1 VTEPL
6 LDETFPTT
14 KPIDG
19 RSLHD
24 QPSLG
29 ARALRRFS
37 RFLLIMTIGAAAT
50 LAWQSYGDVAKQ
62 MVLDWV
68 AQSGWSLWL
77 PLAGLPS
84 ALDVASR
91 QATRSTPA
99 QGPSMEPSRPEAALG
114 APPRGVPPLEAM
126 AQDFA
131 AIRQNVERL
140 AAGQEQLAH
149 DRVER
154 QSAVQEI
161 DQNAFAP
168 ARNPNAG
175 SERKPQA
182 TSPRSRQSTIQPT
195 TSERTSR
202 ALEPVRHIGSCSSIR
217 FRSGRM
223 VIRVSRSSEAHPRLA
238 RRAGVLPFGR
248 RATSARPSSAI
259 DAYAL

>member
-1 VTEPL
+1 MTEPL

-50 LAWQSYGDVAKQ
+50 LAWQSYGGVAKQ

-114 APPRGVPPLEAM
+114 APPCHRSK
-126 AQDFA
+126 
-131 AIRQNVERL
+131 RW
-140 AAGQEQLAH
+140 H
-149 DRVER
+149 
-154 QSAVQEI
+154 
-161 DQNAFAP
+161 
-168 ARNPNAG
+168 
-175 SERKPQA
+175 K
-182 TSPRSRQSTIQPT
+182 TSPRYGK
-195 TSERTSR
+195 TSN
-202 ALEPVRHIGSCSSIR
+202 GS
-217 FRSGRM
+217 
-223 VIRVSRSSEAHPRLA
+223 RLA
-238 RRAGVLPFGR
+238 RSSWPMIGSNDRVLCRRSTKTRSLLRGTPTPVRSASRRSRRLARGNRQFSQRHQSGR
-248 RATSARPSSAI
+248 REHWSRCAILVPARRSGSGRAEW
-259 DAYAL
+259 

>member
-1 VTEPL
+1 MA
-6 LDETFPTT
+6 
-14 KPIDG
+14 I
-19 RSLHD
+19 
-24 QPSLG
+24 
-29 ARALRRFS
+29 LRRC
-37 RFLLIMTIGAAAT
+37 
-50 LAWQSYGDVAKQ
+50 
-62 MVLDWV
+62 
-68 AQSGWSLWL
+68 
-77 PLAGLPS
+77 
-84 ALDVASR
+84 R
-91 QATRSTPA
+91 QADGIRLGRPKWVVTVATPGGPAIRSRRREQASDAIYTGAGAKHGTEQTRSGTRR
-99 QGPSMEPSRPEAALG
+99 SS
-114 APPRGVPPLEAM
+114 VPPLEAM